1 MPTFAEPVDIA
12 TLLADPTIGLPRDT
26 STFETRDYKVKFQPD
41 LVGQPE
47 VGFVSGVG
55 AFGASQLAFSD
66 LLGDHNMYIAASVY
80 GSISDSDLLFTYAN
94 LKKRMNWGAAVF
106 QLRSDFA
113 PLATTTSDGLFLYR
127 SDVLRG
133 IQVFGSYP
141 LSRFTRIEVGGV
153 ATHVD
158 RRIARFD
165 FFDPVPDIEEDLPN
179 EAYAAP
185 STAYVY
191 DTAFYGSTGPI
202 GGSRQRLEVMRAI
215 GDRQFTQLYGD
226 VRKYWLFRRNFTFA
240 TRFLFLGEFGE
251 NEENLRFRSIAGP
264 TLLRGYDARNSD
276 DPHPELIGSQVG
288 LMNVEFR
295 FPLIDRPALGTGGL
309 PPLRGAVWFDTGF
322 ARIPGEPFK
331 FATSVDPGPL
341 GFRLAD
347 ARASFGVGLRMNLF
361 GFAVMRLDWAKQT
374 NMAELQK
381 SKVLFTLAPE
391 F

>member
-1 MPTFAEPVDIA
+1 MPRFDEPVDIA
-12 TLLADPTIGLPRDT
+12 TLLSDPTIGLPRDT
-26 STFETRDYKVKFQPD
+26 NGFLKRDYKVKFQPD

-113 PLATTTSDGLFLYR
+113 PLATRTADDLFLYR

-141 LSRFTRIEVGGV
+141 ISRFTRIEVGGV

-165 FFDPVPDIEEDLPN
+165 LFDPVPDIEEDLPN
-179 EAYAAP
+179 EVYASP
-185 STAYVY
+185 SAAYVY

-202 GGSRQRLEVMRAI
+202 GGSRQRVEVLRAI
-215 GDRQFTQLYGD
+215 GDRQFTQLYADG
-226 VRKYWLFRRNFTFA
+226 RKYWLFRKNLTLA

-251 NEENLRFRSIAGP
+251 SDENLRFRSIAGP
-264 TLLRGYDARNSD
+264 TLLRGYDARDSE
-276 DPHPELIGSQVG
+276 DPHPELIGSQLG
-288 LMNVEFR
+288 LMNIELR
-295 FPLIDRPALGTGGL
+295 FPLIDRPAFGAGGL
-309 PPLRGAVWFDTGF
+309 PPIRGAVWFDTGF
-322 ARIPGEPFK
+322 ARIPGLPFQ
-331 FATSVDPGPL
+331 FATSEDPGPL
-341 GFRLAD
+341 GFRLAEG
-347 ARASFGVGLRMNLF
+347 RAAFGAGLRMNLF
-361 GFAVMRLDWAKQT
+361 GFAVLRLDWAKQT
-374 NMAELQK
+374 DLASLQK

>member
-1 MPTFAEPVDIA
+1 M
-12 TLLADPTIGLPRDT
+12 R
-26 STFETRDYKVKFQPD
+26 FQPD

-66 LLGDHNMYIAASVY
+66 LLGDHNMYVAASVY
-80 GSISDSDLLFTYAN
+80 GSLTDSDLLFTYAN

-113 PLATTTSDGLFLYR
+113 PLAARTSDDLFLYR

-133 IQVFGSYP
+133 LQVFGSYP
-141 LSRFTRIEVGGV
+141 ISRFTRIELGAV

-179 EAYAAP
+179 ELYAAP
-185 STAYVY
+185 SVAYVF

-202 GGSRQRLEVMRAI
+202 GGSRQRLEVLRAV
-215 GDRQFTQLYGD
+215 GDRQFTQLYAD
-226 VRKYWLFRRNFTFA
+226 ARKYWLFGKSLTFA

-251 NEENLRFRSIAGP
+251 REENLRFRSIAGP
-264 TLLRGYDARNSD
+264 TLLRGYDARDNE
-276 DPHPELIGSQVG
+276 DPHPELIGSQLG
-288 LMNVEFR
+288 LMNVEVR
-295 FPLIDRPALGTGGL
+295 FPLIDRPNLGVGGL
-309 PPLRGAVWFDTGF
+309 PPIRGAVWFDAGF
-322 ARIPGEPFK
+322 ARIPGEPFRLS
-331 FATSVDPGPL
+331 TSEDPGPL
-341 GFRLAD
+341 GFRLVD
-347 ARASFGVGLRMNLF
+347 GRASFGAGVRMNLF

-374 NMAELQK
+374 DMAGLQE